1 MSQKNNS
8 SKETKVNA
16 RTRALT
22 HGEDV
27 DGVVCA
33 ALFLRCYPK
42 AIIRTAKPSTR
53 LVGRYDLVV
62 DLPLQRSLTTFVWV
76 DHHATGDE
84 GGTCTIRVHDPG
96 ARSAAGI
103 LARHLGIKAE
113 ELVGI
118 ADRADSAKYRTP
130 PPIGLKSRGYDP
142 AWEVNDAIKATQSRK
157 RFIELAK
164 VLAFGSIEE
173 LKKEFNAEISH
184 TRRVR
189 QGAENTVKWISKL
202 VEKRKPDSMIILMPS
217 GEKSSTAS
225 GHLVFSLYPKGIK
238 VFAVFYENG
247 CWLSVATG
255 FDGLDASELARRYG
269 GGGHQKSAGARIGT
283 NRLGEIKREFERVG
297 LSTLVVDLRK
307 KSQSGVR
314 TKSTSD

>member
-22 HGEDV
+22 HSEDV

-33 ALFLRCYPK
+33 ALVLRCYPK

-84 GGTCTIRVHDPG
+84 GGTCAVRVHDPG

-130 PPIGLKSRGYDP
+130 PPLGLKARGYDP
-142 AWEVNDAIKATQSRK
+142 AWEVNDAIKAIQSRK

-184 TRRVR
+184 TRGVR
-189 QGAENTVKWISKL
+189 RGAERTVKWISKL

-238 VFAVFYENG
+238 AFAVFHEKG
-247 CWLSVATG
+247 CWLSVDKG

-269 GGGHQKSAGARIGT
+269 GGGHQKSAGARIGA
-283 NRLGEIKREFERVG
+283 NRLGEIKHEFERAG
-297 LSTLVVDLRK
+297 LSTLVVDLRGK
-307 KSQSGVR
+307 KP
-314 TKSTSD
+314 KSNTSKYQ

>member
-1 MSQKNNS
+1 MLRK
-8 SKETKVNA
+8 KVNA
-16 RTRALT
+16 RPRVLT
-22 HGEDV
+22 HSEDV

-33 ALFLRCYPK
+33 AIILKRYPK

-53 LVGRYDLVV
+53 LIGRYDLVV
-62 DLPLQRSLTTFVWV
+62 DLPLQRSLTTSVWV

-84 GGTCTIRVHDPG
+84 GGTCAVRVHDPG

-130 PPIGLKSRGYDP
+130 PPIGLKARGYDP
-142 AWEVNDAIKATQSRK
+142 AWEVNDAIKATHSRK
-157 RFIELAK
+157 RFVELAK

-184 TRRVR
+184 TREARR
-189 QGAENTVKWISKL
+189 GAEKTLKWILKL
-202 VEKRKPDSMIILMPS
+202 VEKRKPDSMIILMPPS
-217 GEKSSTAS
+217 ESSTES

-238 VFAVFYENG
+238 AFAVFYEKG
-247 CWLSVATG
+247 CWLSVAKG
-255 FDGLDASELARRYG
+255 FDGLDASKLARRYG
-269 GGGHQKSAGARIGT
+269 GGGHQKSAGARIGA
-283 NRLGEIKREFERVG
+283 NRLGEIKREFELAG
-297 LSTLVVDLRK
+297 LSTLVVDLRGK
-307 KSQSGVR
+307 KPR
-314 TKSTSD
+314 AALR